1 MHNQKLNYIS
11 IFFFL
16 SLLIFSSVQ
25 ANPSIYG
32 RFDLAISNI
41 DKSNEG
47 SSSDVKS
54 HASRIGFKGS
64 QIFDNGLAAIYQYEL
79 ETDPIDGDP
88 TFKQRNSFIGLKGAF
103 GKFFIGMYDT
113 PVKKAQGKI
122 DLFNDTAG
130 DIKNI
135 LWGENRSKKIVQWS
149 SPKING
155 FTINLMAI
163 LENEKEEAFSLSLDW
178 AGKLGQNEAKF
189 SLAFDSEVPQK
200 GYFFDTSR
208 FSATIPLGKPV
219 TLGIIWQESK
229 DTTGRYDDDGY
240 ILSLK
245 TKMSKKIALK
255 LMYGESDMIKSG
267 GELIAIGFDYKIVK
281 PLKLYFN
288 YVDKKF
294 NDPLK
299 GSEELMFGI
308 QYKFDFGL
316 F

>member
-64 QIFDNGLAAIYQYEL
+64 QNLDNGLAAIYQYEL

-163 LENEKEEAFSLSLDW
+163 LEKEKEEAFSLSLDW